1 MDLDLNQNE
10 IVMLA
15 IISVMMASSIV
26 LLVIHGW
33 PIARRAILEQ
43 ERRFDVTLNQ
53 QLLMD
58 IPPRIAII
66 ISGIAAMAFGMVAYV
81 VSGHWSFFPIG
92 AGAALWL
99 PKMVTS
105 HMEAKR
111 RKRLDLQIIDGITT
125 LASGVRA
132 GLNLVQSLELLARN
146 ANGPIQQETQQ
157 LLREYQLGMDLNV
170 AMKKTADRIGSGYF
184 RLLFA
189 AIQAHREKG
198 GDMGQSLDRIGESI
212 REIQRLEGR
221 LDALTA
227 QGRAQARFMTIMPA
241 VLLTILYL
249 IDPESTE
256 RLFSEP
262 MGRVILLTAVALI
275 MTGAAWIR
283 RIMSVDI

>member
-1 MDLDLNQNE
+1 MDLDLNANE
-10 IVMLA
+10 IVMLT
-15 IISVMMASSIV
+15 IISTMMMASIA

-33 PIARRAILEQ
+33 PIARRAIQRQ

-58 IPPRIAII
+58 IPPRIAIV
-66 ISGIAAMAFGMVAYV
+66 ISGIAVLAFGLVTYV
-81 VSGHWSFFPIG
+81 LAGQLLFFLVG
-92 AGAALWL
+92 AIMALWL
-99 PKMVTS
+99 PKMVTT
-105 HMEAKR
+105 HLETKR
-111 RKRLDLQIIDGITT
+111 RKRLDLQIIDGVTT

-170 AMKKTADRIGSGYF
+170 AMKKTADRIGSGYY

-198 GDMGQSLDRIGESI
+198 GDMGQSLDRIGDSI

-221 LDALTA
+221 LDSLTA

-241 VLLTILYL
+241 VLLTILYF